1 MSSLIPVLLAGGS
14 GTRLWPTSRKSYPK
28 QFVDL
33 TGSGYSVLQST
44 LKRSEVIPDA
54 CPWIIITGEDYR
66 FLVAQQAKEI
76 KASVSSILLEPAPR
90 NTAPAIAL
98 AAFEALESYNSPK
111 LLVQT
116 ADHHITNL
124 HSFSNVISQAF
135 ESKSPFILFGVQ
147 PISPETGYGYIECS
161 DADGQELLVS
171 SFKEKPDADTALA
184 YINSGNYLWNSGM
197 FMLDA
202 DAYLTA
208 VRLFEPKIY
217 AACKEAHQ
225 KAISDLDFKRINPT
239 SFTQAPAI
247 SVDYA
252 VMERLPNLRV
262 IPYGGDWHDIGAWDS
277 VASLAEHDEFGNAI
291 QGDGFL
297 IKSDNTFI
305 KAEYRLVTGV
315 GLSNLLII
323 ETNDAVLVAQ
333 NEHAQDIKHLVET
346 LTLADRQEITE
357 HRKVYRPWG
366 SYETLISATGFK
378 VKQITVDPQQSLS
391 LQVHK
396 YRAEHWVVVSGEALV
411 EIDGTAKTMTADQ
424 SVYIPIGGIHRLTN
438 ATTKELIIIEVQTGK
453 YLGEDD
459 ITRLDDRY
467 HRV

>member
-124 HSFSNVISQAF
+124 NSFSNVISQAF

-161 DADGQELLVS
+161 DAAGHRAGYTVSTIPTVQRTFPVSIPDSEL
-171 SFKEKPDADTALA
+171 
-184 YINSGNYLWNSGM
+184 
-197 FMLDA
+197 
-202 DAYLTA
+202 
-208 VRLFEPKIY
+208 
-217 AACKEAHQ
+217 
-225 KAISDLDFKRINPT
+225 
-239 SFTQAPAI
+239 
-247 SVDYA
+247 
-252 VMERLPNLRV
+252 
-262 IPYGGDWHDIGAWDS
+262 
-277 VASLAEHDEFGNAI
+277 
-291 QGDGFL
+291 
-297 IKSDNTFI
+297 
-305 KAEYRLVTGV
+305 
-315 GLSNLLII
+315 
-323 ETNDAVLVAQ
+323 
-333 NEHAQDIKHLVET
+333 
-346 LTLADRQEITE
+346 
-357 HRKVYRPWG
+357 
-366 SYETLISATGFK
+366 
-378 VKQITVDPQQSLS
+378 
-391 LQVHK
+391 
-396 YRAEHWVVVSGEALV
+396 
-411 EIDGTAKTMTADQ
+411 
-424 SVYIPIGGIHRLTN
+424 
-438 ATTKELIIIEVQTGK
+438 
-453 YLGEDD
+453 
-459 ITRLDDRY
+459 
-467 HRV
+467 